1 MSPNNPRRR
10 FALVQISAVARCTA
24 LLAAAMLSLVLHV
37 SAAHAGSYDV
47 YACDSNIGGG
57 ATPSWAGVQDVGLTA
72 YSNCASVNPEGIVA
86 RTVGD
91 GTNSLFQ
98 GGYAIFDAPPGTSVD
113 SIHADIQLSR
123 PDCTWGVGLMA
134 SDGDLAGR
142 TIYYLTAGSCG
153 VYGVTWLHQDLAVNA
168 TRVRIEARCGA
179 SSCHRSSSNPA
190 EAQLRSVRVTVA
202 DPTPPSLTNP
212 RGALWESDGWLAGS
226 QDVAFDASDG
236 AGISRSQVLLDGQ
249 STIQSNNPCDMTQR
263 SPCPNIGLNQPLDTS
278 KIRPDGV
285 HQLALTALDAA
296 GNPTTVSKS
305 IRVDNTPPSSP
316 QGLQVAGGET
326 WRGTNNFAVSWAN
339 PATDGVAPI
348 AGADYQLCSPSGSSC
363 TTGRRAG
370 NGLNEISDVQ
380 VPGSGDWTLRLW
392 LRDAAGN
399 TDPSTS
405 APPVHLRYDDQA
417 PDLAFEQ
424 PDPSDPTL
432 VLVRASDAPAGIA
445 DGHIQIRREGTSTWQ
460 ALPSSFDGTRI
471 SARLDDEHLKNG
483 NYELQAWAIDAA
495 GNERTTDDRAG
506 GGAAQVR
513 LPLRV
518 LTRIRAGAAAHRK
531 HGIAWRTR
539 IRVHFGH
546 RQRLSGQL
554 LTADHNPIANS
565 SVLVYSQERRA
576 GAPLVL
582 VGSLQTTAKGRFAYT
597 APKGPSRTIRFRF
610 GGTATIR
617 PSVRDVSLLVPAR
630 STIHPD
636 RRNLV
641 NGEYVHLHGLLLGGE
656 IPSLGKL
663 VELQVLLRGHWHTFA
678 TARSDASG
686 RWSYEYR
693 FDGTR
698 GYQTYRLRVAVPPET
713 GYPFAPGM
721 SHVVKIHVRG
731 L

>member
-1 MSPNNPRRR
+1 M
-10 FALVQISAVARCTA
+10 VQISDVARRVA
-24 LLAAAMLSLVLHV
+24 LLAAALVALALHA
-37 SAAHAGSYDV
+37 SIAHAGSYDV

-57 ATPSWAGVQDVGLTA
+57 ATPSWAGVEDVGLTA
-72 YSNCASVNPEGIVA
+72 YSNCASVSPEGIVA

-91 GTNSLFQ
+91 GTNTLFQ

-123 PDCTWGVGLMA
+123 PDCNWGVGVVA
-134 SDGDLAGR
+134 SNGDLAGR
-142 TIYYLTAGSCG
+142 TMYYLTAGSCG
-153 VYGVTWLHQDLAVNA
+153 VYGITWLHQDLAVDA

-179 SSCHRSSSNPA
+179 SSCHRYSSSPA
-190 EAQLRSVRVTVA
+190 EAQLRSVRVTIA

-212 RGALWESDGWLAGS
+212 RGALWTSDGWLAGS

-236 AGISRSQVLLDGQ
+236 GGISSATALVDGVEVGQ
-249 STIQSNNPCDMTQR
+249 AVNFCDFTQR
-263 SPCPNIGLNQPLDTS
+263 SPCPNGGLEKHVDTTTFRPDGTHTLELRALDTS
-278 KIRPDGV
+278 
-285 HQLALTALDAA
+285 
-296 GNPTTVSKS
+296 GNPAVIAKS
-305 IRVDNTPPSSP
+305 IRVDNTPPTSPEGLTVAPGDGWSS
-316 QGLQVAGGET
+316 A
-326 WRGTNNFAVSWAN
+326 NHFAVSWTN
-339 PATDGVAPI
+339 PAAGTGAPI
-348 AGADYQLCSPSGSSC
+348 ASASYQLCPPSGGGC
-363 TTGRRAG
+363 TNGTQAG
-370 NGLNEISDVQ
+370 SDIHAITDLQ
-380 VPGSGDWTLRLW
+380 VPEPGDWTLRLW

-399 TDPSTS
+399 EDSRTS
-405 APPVHLRYDDQA
+405 ALPLHLRYDDQA
-417 PDLAFEQ
+417 PDLAFEP

-432 VLVRASDAPAGIA
+432 VLVRASDAPAGVA

-460 ALPSSFDGTRI
+460 TLPSSFDGTHI
-471 SARLDDEHLKNG
+471 SARLDDEHLKDG

-518 LTRIRAGAAAHRK
+518 RTRIRAGAAAHRK
-531 HGIAWRTR
+531 HGLTWRTS

-576 GAPLVL
+576 GGPLVL
-582 VGSLQTTAKGRFAYT
+582 VASLQTTAKGRFAYT
-597 APKGPSRTIRFRF
+597 APEGPSRTIRFRF

-617 PSVRDVSLLVPAR
+617 SSVRDVALLVPAR

-656 IPSLGKL
+656 VPPSGKL

-678 TARSDASG
+678 TARSDATG
-686 RWSYEYR
+686 RWRYEYR

-698 GYQTYRLRVAVPPET
+698 GYQTYRLRVAVPRET